1 MRKSPFT
8 SYLPFSLAVIAVVI
22 LAFGLDYQ
30 TRSVNRSDL
39 RSEVQAEAEILRAR
53 LESQIEG
60 GILITRGVASLL
72 SREEDLD
79 QDEFSRLV
87 RGVTEGRA
95 DVINVA

>member
-39 RSEVQAEAEILRAR
+39 RSEVQAEAEILLAR

-87 RGVTEGRA
+87 RGVT
-95 DVINVA
+95 